1 MPPEEHGP
9 QVAVSVPSLLVGGAG
24 GEAAWA
30 GRHGLTP
37 RAGVRPLGAG
47 ARSPMGGWVCP

>member
-9 QVAVSVPSLLVGGAG
+9 QVAVCVPSLLVGGAG